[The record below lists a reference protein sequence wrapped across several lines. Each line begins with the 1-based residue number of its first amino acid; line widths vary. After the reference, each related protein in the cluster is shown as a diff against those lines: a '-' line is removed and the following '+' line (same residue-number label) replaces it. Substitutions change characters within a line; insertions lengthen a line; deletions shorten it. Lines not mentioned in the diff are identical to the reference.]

1 MEMVELDI
9 EMGNDLIAKT
19 YDLALPHFGDDS
31 EASLAQVLEVAFRM
45 RSLWSHSAK
54 EGQLETD
61 EAVSKWAFSE
71 STTNRENNVSIQ
83 NWLFRR

>member
-1 MEMVELDI
+1 MEMVDLDI

-19 YDLALPHFGDDS
+19 RSLAVRYFGTDS
-31 EASLAQVLEVAFRM
+31 EASLAQVLEVAFNM
-45 RSLWSHSAK
+45 HSLWSHSVK
-54 EGQLETD
+54 QGQSETD
-61 EAVSKWAFSE
+61 EVVSKWEFPE

>member
-1 MEMVELDI
+1 VEMVELDI

-19 YDLALPHFGDDS
+19 YDLALRYFGDDS

-45 RSLWSHSAK
+45 RYLWSHSVK

-61 EAVSKWAFSE
+61 DAVSRWEFAE
-71 STTNRENNVSIQ
+71 SPVTQENSGTIRH
-83 NWLFRR
+83 WLFRR